1 MSFGAFFVFAGIV
14 LEDFVLDFL
23 VGSGGGLHADGFDLG
38 FEGVAVA
45 EGAIFYFGAVV
56 IDGVDGVVEEVGDAA
71 AVLDAEADEG
81 KDAYVG
87 VEGARVG

>member
-1 MSFGAFFVFAGIV
+1 MIFGVFFCFL

-38 FEGVAVA
+38 LEGVAVA
-45 EGAIFYFGAVV
+45 EGAVFYFGAVV
-56 IDGVDGVVEEVGDAA
+56 IDGVDGVVEEFGDAA

-81 KDAYVG
+81 EDAYVG
-87 VEGARVG
+87 VEGAGVG